1 MVQAVNASDLY
12 SGHTQF
18 NS

>member
-1 MVQAVNASDLY
+1 MVQTVNASDLY

-18 NS
+18 KS